1 MMHTQIRVMTKSLIL
16 GAVGV
21 ALLAIPGLGQ
31 KKKTTWDGVYTAAQA
46 DRGMETFKNQCA
58 ACHGEGMQGGG
69 GAPAAA
75 GAEFLFSWN
84 KKNVGE
90 LLEYLKANMPPGQAG
105 SLSDQRYTDIIAAIL
120 KTSEFPAGGAELP
133 GDMKALGEIQILRE
147 KP

>member
-1 MMHTQIRVMTKSLIL
+1 MIHTRIRIL
-16 GAVGV
+16 SKALVFAVAGIV
-21 ALLAIPGLGQ
+21 LLAVPGQSQ
-31 KKKTTWDGVYTAAQA
+31 KKKSTWDGVYSAAQA

-58 ACHGEGMQGGG
+58 ACHGESMQGGG

-84 KKNVGE
+84 KKNLGE
-90 LLEYLKANMPPGQAG
+90 LIEYLKGNMPPGQAG

-120 KTSEFPAGGAELP
+120 KTSEFPAGGADLP
-133 GDMKALGEIQILRE
+133 ADAKALGEIQILRE